1 MKAKKIIKKILPEKN
16 IYGFKYQRLIKRA
29 HKTYAEA
36 EKELDKEFEKKFN
49 RKINWDNPTSYN
61 EKIQIVKLYGAT
73 PLKTQ
78 LADKILV
85 ADWVKNRLRK
95 ESECSFIPLLTVY
108 DSIDEIDFSKLPNK
122 YVVKMNNDSGSV
134 FVHDEKHPVTK
145 DLIAKYKYYFQKRN
159 FAYMHYEMHYK
170 DIKPKIMIEKYMGNS
185 IRDYKFQ
192 CFDGKAVSCR
202 VDFDRFGNH
211 TRNFYNKNWELLPYN
226 KGNYQNYPK
235 SIKKPKNFEK
245 MWKLA
250 EKLSKDFDQVRVDFY
265 DIDNVIY
272 FGEMTFTN
280 GSGFEKFNPEKIDL
294 DMGKLWHLDMDT
306 IRKRRQRLLSSGA
319 RIGD

>member
-1 MKAKKIIKKILPEKN
+1 MNIKKQLKQIIPKSVIYSREYVRRAKRMRETYTEAETELNKRFKAKFGK
-16 IYGFKYQRLIKRA
+16 
-29 HKTYAEA
+29 
-36 EKELDKEFEKKFN
+36 D
-49 RKINWDNPTSYN
+49 INWENPKTFN
-61 EKIQIVKLYGAT
+61 EKLQVAKLYDAA
-73 PLKTQ
+73 PIKTR
-78 LADKILV
+78 LTDKVLV
-85 ADWVKNRLRK
+85 VDWVKEQLDKN
-95 ESECSFIPLLTVY
+95 ECSFIPLLATFN
-108 DSIDEIDFSKLPNK
+108 SIDEIDFSKLPDK
-122 YVVKMNNDSGSV
+122 YVMKMNNDSGSV
-134 FVHDEKHPVTK
+134 FVHDKEHPVTK

-159 FAYMHYEMHYK
+159 YMCSSYEVHYK
-170 DIKPKIMIEKYMGNS
+170 TIQPKIMIEQYMGSS

-250 EKLSKDFDQVRVDFY
+250 EKLSKDFNQVRVDFY
-265 DIDNVIY
+265 DIDDVIY

-294 DMGKLWHLDMDT
+294 DMGKLWHLDMDA

>member
-1 MKAKKIIKKILPEKN
+1 MNIKKKIKRIVPRSIVWSRE
-16 IYGFKYQRLIKRA
+16 YQTRAKRA
-29 HKTYAEA
+29 NMTYAEV
-36 EKELDKEFEKKFN
+36 EQELDRRFKKVFG
-49 RKINWDNPTSYN
+49 RKINWENPTTYN
-61 EKIQIVKLYGAT
+61 EKLNVAKLYDST
-73 PLKTQ
+73 PLKSELT
-78 LADKILV
+78 DKIKV
-85 ADWVKNRLRK
+85 VKWVKKQVGTELN
-95 ESECSFIPLLTVY
+95 FISLIATFN
-108 DSIDEIDFSKLPNK
+108 SIDEIDFSKLSEK
-122 YVVKMNNDSGSV
+122 YVIKMNNDSGSV
-134 FVHDEKHPVTK
+134 FVQDGTKKITK
-145 DLIAKYKYYFQKRN
+145 DLIASYKYYYQKRN
-159 FAYMHYEMHYK
+159 YAFNSYEMQYK
-170 DIKPKIMIEKYMGNS
+170 TIQPKIMIEKNMGSS

-265 DIDNVIY
+265 DIDNKVY

-294 DMGKLWHLDMDT
+294 NMGKLWHLDMDA
-306 IRKRRQRLLSSGA
+306 IRKRRQQLLSSNA
-319 RIGD
+319 KLGD